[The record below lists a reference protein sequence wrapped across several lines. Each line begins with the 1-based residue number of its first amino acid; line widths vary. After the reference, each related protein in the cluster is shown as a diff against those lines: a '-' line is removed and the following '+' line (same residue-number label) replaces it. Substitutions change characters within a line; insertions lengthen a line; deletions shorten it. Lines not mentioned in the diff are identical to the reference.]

1 MKKIILTIQ
10 DISLGGGGERVV
22 VNLANAFSDLGYK
35 TQILSISFQ
44 NKKISYKLNENVEL
58 IILDTNNQLSL
69 LVRISKK
76 IPKNIFHIFKIFFKI
91 YTNYKLNRVKK
102 ELFSFKWSKND
113 IIIDNVLQNN
123 YFLPA
128 IKKNKDLNIFKLIH
142 LDYDNFYRHCKYM
155 KDLKYYKSLILLSN
169 KQKHLWEKSNN
180 NIYNIANFIPFT
192 PLKTSN
198 LSQKVVLSAGRMDKG
213 DQKGFLRLID
223 IWEIIQKDEN
233 FKEWKL
239 HIVGDG
245 LLKEEILHKI
255 QAKKLEHSIILLPF
269 NQNIEE
275 EYLKASIYVMT
286 SHFEGFGMVLAE
298 SASYTI
304 PSIAFDINTGPSDII
319 DNKKSGF
326 LIEDGNLQEFAN
338 KLKILMRDES
348 LREKFGKNAKEK
360 VQKEFSQEIIMQ
372 KWEKLINS

>member
-44 NKKISYKLNENVEL
+44 NQKISYKLNEDVEL
-58 IILDTNNQLSL
+58 TILDKNNQLGL
-69 LVRISKK
+69 LDKISKK
-76 IPKNIFHIFKIFFKI
+76 FQKNIFHIFKIFFKI
-91 YTNYKLNRVKK
+91 YANHKLSKAKK

-155 KDLKYYKSLILLSN
+155 KDLKYYKSLILLSD

-180 NIYNIANFIPFT
+180 NICNIANFIPFT
-192 PLKTSN
+192 PLKKSN
-198 LSQKVVLSAGRMDKG
+198 LSQKVVLSVGRMGKE

-223 IWEIIQKDEN
+223 IWELVQKDGN
-233 FKEWKL
+233 FREWKL

-245 LLKEEILHKI
+245 SLKKEILHKI

-286 SHFEGFGMVLAE
+286 SYFEGFPMVLLE
-298 SASYTI
+298 TSSYAI
-304 PSIAFDINTGPSDII
+304 PAISFDINTGPSDII
-319 DNKKSGF
+319 DNEKSGF

-338 KLKILMRDES
+338 KLQVLMQDES
-348 LREKFGKNAKEK
+348 LREEFGKNAKEK
-360 VQKEFSQEIIMQ
+360 VQKEFNKEIIMQ

>member
-44 NKKISYKLNENVEL
+44 NQKISYKLNEDVEL
-58 IILDTNNQLSL
+58 TILDKNNQLGL
-69 LVRISKK
+69 LDKISKK
-76 IPKNIFHIFKIFFKI
+76 FQKNIFHIFKLFFKI
-91 YTNYKLNRVKK
+91 YANHKLSKAKK

-155 KDLKYYKSLILLSN
+155 KDLKYYKSLILLSD

-180 NIYNIANFIPFT
+180 NICNIANFIPFT
-192 PLKTSN
+192 PLKKSN
-198 LSQKVVLSAGRMDKG
+198 LSQKVVLSVGRMGKE

-223 IWEIIQKDEN
+223 IWELVQKDGN
-233 FKEWKL
+233 FREWKL

-245 LLKEEILHKI
+245 SLKKEILHKI

-286 SHFEGFGMVLAE
+286 SYFEGFPMVLLE
-298 SASYTI
+298 TSSYAI
-304 PSIAFDINTGPSDII
+304 PAISFDINTGPSDII
-319 DNKKSGF
+319 DNEKSGF

-338 KLKILMRDES
+338 KLQVLMQDES

-360 VQKEFSQEIIMQ
+360 VQKEFNKEIIMQ

>member
-44 NKKISYKLNENVEL
+44 NHKISYKLNEDVEL
-58 IILDTNNQLSL
+58 TILDKNNQLGL
-69 LVRISKK
+69 LDKISKK
-76 IPKNIFHIFKIFFKI
+76 FQKNIFHIFKIFFKI
-91 YTNYKLNRVKK
+91 YANHKLSKAKK

-155 KDLKYYKSLILLSN
+155 KDLKYYKSLILLSD

-180 NIYNIANFIPFT
+180 NICNIANFIPFT
-192 PLKTSN
+192 PLKKSN
-198 LSQKVVLSAGRMDKG
+198 LSQKVVLSVGRMGKE

-223 IWEIIQKDEN
+223 IWELVQKDGN
-233 FKEWKL
+233 FREWKL

-245 LLKEEILHKI
+245 SLKKEILHKI

-286 SHFEGFGMVLAE
+286 SYFEGFPMVLLE
-298 SASYTI
+298 TSSYAI
-304 PSIAFDINTGPSDII
+304 PAISFDINTGPSDII
-319 DNKKSGF
+319 DNEKSGF

-338 KLKILMRDES
+338 KLQVLMQDES
-348 LREKFGKNAKEK
+348 LREEFGKNAKEK
-360 VQKEFSQEIIMQ
+360 VQKEFNKEIIMQ